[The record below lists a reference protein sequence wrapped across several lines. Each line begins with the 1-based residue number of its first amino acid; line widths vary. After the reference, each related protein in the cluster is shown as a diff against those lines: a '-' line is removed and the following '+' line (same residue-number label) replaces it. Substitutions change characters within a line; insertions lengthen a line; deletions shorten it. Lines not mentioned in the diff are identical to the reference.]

1 MRCAYE
7 VRMLLFVDFVEG
19 VERREVCI
27 VSGGTRSFG
36 VWRDRLQQR
45 GRAEEMISE
54 RLGYVEA

>member
-1 MRCAYE
+1 
-7 VRMLLFVDFVEG
+7 MLLFVDFVEG